1 MELGELKVFVAVATE
16 RSFSR
21 AAVRLGRTQP
31 AISQAVRRLEDDLG
45 ERLFDR
51 SSKLATLT
59 PAGDALLH
67 EATRL
72 LRLADEAADAV
83 RRHSQRAR
91 TVLRIGCDEPD
102 AHTLLPA
109 LTVFLADHP
118 HVSVEFRRIA
128 DVDMVGEVGAGNVD
142 IGVTTVN
149 RVSGPVASLAVP
161 VTVDGFC
168 VLLPKSHRLAAWRE
182 VPLSV
187 MTEGRIITLA
197 GTTTL
202 PGSAA
207 SDDGGGA
214 APLGSFIVMPGIDSL
229 KYAVAQGLGIAIVPR
244 AVVNGRA
251 GAGLV
256 AVPLSATCGV
266 RTLTVVFRKGE
277 GRTAVAD
284 EFIEALRRPGARSP
298 ARPASISMRASG

>member
-21 AAVRLGRTQP
+21 AAVKLCRTQP

-51 SSKLATLT
+51 SSKLAALT
-59 PAGDALLH
+59 PAGDALLP
-67 EATRL
+67 EAKRL
-72 LRLADEAADAV
+72 LRLADDAADAV
-83 RRHSQRAR
+83 RRHSQRERA
-91 TVLRIGCDEPD
+91 VLRIGCDEPD
-102 AHTLLPA
+102 AHALLPA
-109 LTVFLADHP
+109 LTAFLADHP

-142 IGVTTVN
+142 IGVTTAN
-149 RVSGPVASLAVP
+149 RVSGPVACLPVP
-161 VTVDGFC
+161 VTADGFC
-168 VLLPKSHRLAAWRE
+168 VLLPKSHHLAAWRE
-182 VPLSV
+182 LPLSV
-187 MTEGRIITLA
+187 MNEGRILTLA

-202 PGSAA
+202 PGSVA
-207 SDDGGGA
+207 SGDGGGA

-229 KYAVAQGLGIAIVPR
+229 KHAVAEGLGIAIVPR

-256 AVPLSATCGV
+256 AVPLSATGGGC
-266 RTLTVVFRKGE
+266 TLTVVYRKGE
-277 GRTAVAD
+277 GRTAAAD
-284 EFIEALRRPGARSP
+284 EFIETLRSAGGRSRPRQ
-298 ARPASISMRASG
+298 ASISMRASG

>member
-31 AISQAVRRLEDDLG
+31 AISQAVRRLENDLG

-51 SSKLATLT
+51 SSKLAALT
-59 PAGDALLH
+59 PAGDALLP
-67 EATRL
+67 EAKRL
-72 LRLADEAADAV
+72 LRLADDAADAV

-91 TVLRIGCDEPD
+91 AVLRIGCDESD
-102 AHTLLPA
+102 VHTVLPA

-149 RVSGPVASLAVP
+149 RVSGPVTSLPVP

-168 VLLPKSHRLAAWRE
+168 VLLPKSHHLAAWRE
-182 VPLSV
+182 LPLSV
-187 MTEGRIITLA
+187 MNEGRIITLA
-197 GTTTL
+197 GTTL
-202 PGSAA
+202 PGSVA
-207 SDDGGGA
+207 SGDGGGA

-229 KYAVAQGLGIAIVPR
+229 KYAVAEGLGIAIVPR

-256 AVPLSATCGV
+256 AVPLSATCGMHTV
-266 RTLTVVFRKGE
+266 TVVFRKGE
-277 GRTAVAD
+277 GRTAAAD
-284 EFIEALRRPGARSP
+284 EFIEALRGAGERSR
-298 ARPASISMRASG
+298 ARQASISRRASG

>member
-21 AAVRLGRTQP
+21 AAVKLGRTQP

-51 SSKLATLT
+51 SSKLAALT
-59 PAGDALLH
+59 PAGDALLPD
-67 EATRL
+67 AKRL
-72 LRLADEAADAV
+72 LRLADDAADTV
-83 RRHSQRAR
+83 RRHSQRER

-102 AHTLLPA
+102 AHALLPA
-109 LTVFLADHP
+109 LTVFLVDQP

-142 IGVTTVN
+142 VGVTTAN
-149 RVSGPVASLAVP
+149 RVSGPVECLPVP
-161 VTVDGFC
+161 ATVDGLC
-168 VLLPKSHRLAAWRE
+168 VLLPKSHHLAAWRE
-182 VPLSV
+182 LPLSV
-187 MTEGRIITLA
+187 MNEGRIITLA
-197 GTTTL
+197 GTTML
-202 PGSAA
+202 PGSVA
-207 SDDGGGA
+207 SDEGGGA

-229 KYAVAQGLGIAIVPR
+229 KHAVAEGLGIAIVPR

-256 AVPLSATCGV
+256 AVPLSATTGT
-266 RTLTVVFRKGE
+266 RTLTVVYRKGE
-277 GRTAVAD
+277 GRTAAAD
-284 EFIEALRRPGARSP
+284 EFIEAL
-298 ARPASISMRASG
+298 ISMRTSG